1 MESRSVNK
9 ERQRVLKD
17 EQMEDENDGDEEA
30 KHEEMVD

>member
-17 EQMEDENDGDEEA
+17 EQMEDENDRDEEA